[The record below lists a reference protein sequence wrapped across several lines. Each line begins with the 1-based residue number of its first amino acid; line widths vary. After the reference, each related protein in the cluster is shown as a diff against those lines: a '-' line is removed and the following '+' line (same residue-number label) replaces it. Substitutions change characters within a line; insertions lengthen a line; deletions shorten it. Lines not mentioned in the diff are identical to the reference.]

1 MTAHEPIPA
10 ACVVLGRFQP
20 VHRGHASLFSS
31 AEEWR
36 LENTPDLP
44 LRIAIGSV
52 NKPQNL
58 RNPWDAEE
66 REKML
71 KASLGDLD
79 IDAEIIG
86 VPDID
91 DPPNWVS
98 HAEAYH
104 GPPGVLVT
112 SDQATADLYLDG
124 GWTVELIDLEERTSL
139 EGWRIRETARMMS
152 TITDHIAIIT
162 VLSPTMQVS
171 VIEAMIEMDA
181 FRRLAFMGEGGEP
194 VG

>member
-1 MTAHEPIPA
+1 MTSHETIPA

-20 VHRGHASLFSS
+20 VHRGHASLLSS

-36 LENTPDLP
+36 LKNTPDLP

-71 KASLGDLD
+71 QASLRELD

-91 DPPNWVS
+91 DPPKWVS
-98 HAEAYH
+98 YAEAYH

-112 SDQATADLYLDG
+112 SDQATADLYANG
-124 GWTVELIDLEERTSL
+124 GWAVKLIDLEDRASL

-162 VLSPTMQVS
+162 VLSPTMQLS

>member
-1 MTAHEPIPA
+1 MMPHGIIPE

-36 LENTPDLP
+36 RKHEPDMP
-44 LRIAIGSV
+44 LRIAIGSI

-58 RNPWDAEE
+58 TNPWDAEE
-66 REKML
+66 REMML
-71 KASLGDLD
+71 KASLRELD
-79 IDAEIIG
+79 FDAEIVGIH
-86 VPDID
+86 DID
-91 DPPNWVS
+91 DPPRWVN

-104 GPPGVLVT
+104 GPSGVLIT
-112 SDQATADLYLDG
+112 SDQPTAELYSSC
-124 GWTVELIDLEERTSL
+124 GWEVKIIDLEDRDSL

-152 TITDHIAIIT
+152 TITDEMAILT
-162 VLSPTMQVS
+162 VMSPTMQAS
-171 VIEAMIEMDA
+171 VVETMIEMDA

>member
-1 MTAHEPIPA
+1 MMHREIILE

-20 VHRGHASLFSS
+20 VHRGHASLLSY
-31 AEEWR
+31 AEQCREKNAP
-36 LENTPDLP
+36 EMP
-44 LRIAIGSV
+44 LRIAIGSI

-58 RNPWDAEE
+58 SNPWDAME

-71 KASLGDLD
+71 KASLRELD
-79 IDAEIIG
+79 IDAEIVGI
-86 VPDID
+86 PDID
-91 DPPNWVS
+91 NPPEWVN

-104 GPPGVLVT
+104 GPQGVLIT
-112 SDQATADLYLDG
+112 SDQATADLYASA
-124 GWTVELIDLEERTSL
+124 GWTVELIDLVNRTSL
-139 EGWRIRETARMMS
+139 EGWRVRETARMMS
-152 TITDHIAIIT
+152 TINDEIALLT

-171 VIEAMIEMDA
+171 VIKTMIEMDA

>member
-1 MTAHEPIPA
+1 MIPREKIPE

-20 VHRGHASLFSS
+20 VHRGHASLLSF

-36 LENTPDLP
+36 DKNAPEMP
-44 LRIAIGSV
+44 LRIAIGST

-58 RNPWDAEE
+58 SNPWDAQE

-71 KASLGDLD
+71 KASLRELD
-79 IDAEIIG
+79 FEAEIVGI
-86 VPDID
+86 PDID
-91 DPPNWVS
+91 DPPRWVD

-104 GPPGVLVT
+104 GPPGVLIT
-112 SDQATADLYLDG
+112 SDQTTADLYTSG
-124 GWTVELIDLEERTSL
+124 GWTVEMIDLEDRTSL

-152 TITDHIAIIT
+152 TITDEIAILT

-171 VIEAMIEMDA
+171 VIETMIEMDA

>member
-1 MTAHEPIPA
+1 MMHREIILE

-20 VHRGHASLFSS
+20 VHRGHASLLSY
-31 AEEWR
+31 AEQWR
-36 LENTPDLP
+36 EKNAPEMP
-44 LRIAIGSV
+44 LRIAIGSI

-58 RNPWDAEE
+58 SNPWDAME

-71 KASLGDLD
+71 KASLRELD
-79 IDAEIIG
+79 IDAEIVGI
-86 VPDID
+86 PDID
-91 DPPNWVS
+91 NPPEWVN

-104 GPPGVLVT
+104 GPQGVLIT
-112 SDQATADLYLDG
+112 SDQATADLYASA
-124 GWTVELIDLEERTSL
+124 GWTVELIDLVNRTSL
-139 EGWRIRETARMMS
+139 EGWRVRETARMMS
-152 TITDHIAIIT
+152 TINDEIALLT

-171 VIEAMIEMDA
+171 VIKTMIEMDA

>member
-1 MTAHEPIPA
+1 MPHGIIPE

-36 LENTPDLP
+36 RKHEPDMP
-44 LRIAIGSV
+44 LRIAIGSI

-58 RNPWDAEE
+58 TNPWDAEE
-66 REKML
+66 REMML
-71 KASLGDLD
+71 KASLRELD
-79 IDAEIIG
+79 FDAEIVGI
-86 VPDID
+86 PDID
-91 DPPNWVS
+91 DPPRWVNN
-98 HAEAYH
+98 AEAYH
-104 GPPGVLVT
+104 GPSGVLIT
-112 SDQATADLYLDG
+112 SDQPTAELYSSC
-124 GWTVELIDLEERTSL
+124 GWEVKIIDLEDRDSL

-152 TITDHIAIIT
+152 TITDEIAILT
-162 VLSPTMQVS
+162 VLSPTMQAS
-171 VIEAMIEMDA
+171 VIETMIEMDA

>member
-1 MTAHEPIPA
+1 MMHRETILE

-20 VHRGHASLFSS
+20 VHRGHASLLSY
-31 AEEWR
+31 AEQWR
-36 LENTPDLP
+36 EKNAPEMP
-44 LRIAIGSV
+44 LRIAIGSI

-58 RNPWDAEE
+58 SNPWDAME

-71 KASLGDLD
+71 KASLRELD
-79 IDAEIIG
+79 IDAEIVGI
-86 VPDID
+86 PDID
-91 DPPNWVS
+91 NPPEWVN

-104 GPPGVLVT
+104 GPQGVLIT
-112 SDQATADLYLDG
+112 SDQATADLYASA
-124 GWTVELIDLEERTSL
+124 GWTVELIDLVNRTSL
-139 EGWRIRETARMMS
+139 EGWRVRETARMMS
-152 TITDHIAIIT
+152 TINDVIALLT

-171 VIEAMIEMDA
+171 VIKTMIEMDA

>member
-1 MTAHEPIPA
+1 MTPHETIPE

-20 VHRGHASLFSS
+20 GHRGHASLLSS

-36 LENTPDLP
+36 EKNTPDMP
-44 LRIAIGSV
+44 LRIAIGST

-58 RNPWDAEE
+58 SNPWDAEE

-71 KASLGDLD
+71 RASLRELNF
-79 IDAEIIG
+79 DAEIVGI
-86 VPDID
+86 PDID
-91 DPPNWVS
+91 DPPRWVT

-104 GPPGVLVT
+104 GPPGVLIT
-112 SDQATADLYLDG
+112 SDQATADLYASG
-124 GWTVELIDLEERTSL
+124 GWTVEMIDLEDRTSL

-152 TITDHIAIIT
+152 TITDEIAILT
-162 VLSPTMQVS
+162 VLGPTMQAS
-171 VIEAMIEMDA
+171 VIETMIEMDA

>member
-1 MTAHEPIPA
+1 MMPHETIPE

-20 VHRGHASLFSS
+20 VHRGHASLLSS

-36 LENTPDLP
+36 EKNAPDMP
-44 LRIAIGSV
+44 LRIAIGST

-58 RNPWDAEE
+58 SNPWDAGE

-71 KASLGDLD
+71 KASLRELD
-79 IDAEIIG
+79 FDAEIVGI
-86 VPDID
+86 PDID
-91 DPPNWVS
+91 DPPRWVT

-104 GPPGVLVT
+104 GPPGVLIT
-112 SDQATADLYLDG
+112 SDQATADLYASG
-124 GWTVELIDLEERTSL
+124 GWTVEMIDLEDRISL

-152 TITDHIAIIT
+152 TITDEIAILT
-162 VLSPTMQVS
+162 VLSPTMQAS
-171 VIEAMIEMDA
+171 VIETMIEMDA

>member
-1 MTAHEPIPA
+1 MMHREIILE

-20 VHRGHASLFSS
+20 VHRGHASLLSY
-31 AEEWR
+31 AEQWR
-36 LENTPDLP
+36 EKNAPEMP
-44 LRIAIGSV
+44 LRIAIGSI

-58 RNPWDAEE
+58 SNPWDAME

-71 KASLGDLD
+71 KASLRELD
-79 IDAEIIG
+79 IDAEIVGI
-86 VPDID
+86 PDID
-91 DPPNWVS
+91 NPPEWVN

-104 GPPGVLVT
+104 GPQGVLIT
-112 SDQATADLYLDG
+112 SDQATADLYASA
-124 GWTVELIDLEERTSL
+124 GWTVELIDLVNRTSL
-139 EGWRIRETARMMS
+139 EGWRVRETARMMS
-152 TITDHIAIIT
+152 TINNEIALLT

-171 VIEAMIEMDA
+171 VIKTMIEMDA

>member
-1 MTAHEPIPA
+1 MMPHGIIPE

-36 LENTPDLP
+36 RKHEPDMP
-44 LRIAIGSV
+44 LRIAIGSI

-58 RNPWDAEE
+58 TNPWDAEE
-66 REKML
+66 REMML
-71 KASLGDLD
+71 KASLRELD
-79 IDAEIIG
+79 FDAEIVGI
-86 VPDID
+86 PDID
-91 DPPNWVS
+91 DPPRWVN

-104 GPPGVLVT
+104 GPSGVLIT
-112 SDQATADLYLDG
+112 SDQPTAELYSSC
-124 GWTVELIDLEERTSL
+124 GWEVKIIDLEDRDSL

-152 TITDHIAIIT
+152 TITDEMAILT
-162 VLSPTMQVS
+162 VMSPTMQAS
-171 VIEAMIEMDA
+171 VVETMIEMDA

>member
-1 MTAHEPIPA
+1 MTVHEPISE

-20 VHRGHASLFSS
+20 VHRGHASLLSS

-36 LENTPDLP
+36 NENRPDMP
-44 LRIAIGSV
+44 LRIAIGSI

-58 RNPWDAEE
+58 SNPWDIDE
-66 REKML
+66 RQKML
-71 KASLGDLD
+71 EASISELGF
-79 IDAEIIG
+79 DAEMVGI
-86 VPDID
+86 PDID
-91 DPPNWVS
+91 DPPRWVD
-98 HAEAYH
+98 HAEKYH
-104 GPPGVLVT
+104 GPPGVLIT
-112 SDQATADLYLDG
+112 SDQATADLYRSSGWVVEVIELD
-124 GWTVELIDLEERTSL
+124 DRSSL

-152 TITDHIAIIT
+152 TISDEAAILT